1 MTTEVATRTARPQR
15 DLTTGSLG
23 RLVFKLALPSA
34 AETALFQVATLLDI
48 VWLGRLGGVA
58 LPAATLGYTLRL
70 VLISPMMGLS
80 VGGMALVAR
89 HLGAR
94 ERRRADHA
102 VMQTLLLVFAIV
114 LPLSV
119 VGLLFAPTFLRW
131 MGAEGALLSDAV
143 AYCRV
148 IFAGLLFM
156 EMLPTMNGVIRGAGH
171 PEYTLRSN
179 VANVGVMAL
188 AEPLLVL
195 GLGPVPALGVAG
207 AGWAVVLGS
216 VAGIAVQL
224 FILVRGSAGVTIR
237 LADARPDLP
246 TMGRILKVALPTAAQ
261 RFSPNLANAVLL
273 RLVAGLGT
281 DVLSAYSVVS
291 RLFGFLQCL
300 SMGIGNAAATM
311 MGQNL
316 GAGKPARAER
326 ATTIGMWSSLGVSL
340 AAFGLLN
347 VAAAPVLGLFARD
360 ATVIAI
366 ATQALLFTIVSGVGF
381 GWLQVVSYA
390 LSGAGDA
397 LSPMVVNMAALW
409 LVQLPACWAL
419 SGPLGLGA
427 PGVWTGLAVGYLA
440 GAAAITL
447 QFRKGRWKG
456 LAL

>member
-1 MTTEVATRTARPQR
+1 MSTPVATRAARPQR

-23 RLVFKLALPSA
+23 RLVLQLSLPSA
-34 AETALFQVATLLDI
+34 AETALLQVVTLLDL
-48 VWLGRLGGVA
+48 VWLGRIGGAA

-94 ERRRADHA
+94 NRERADHA
-102 VMQTLLLVFAIV
+102 LTQTMLLVIVIV

-119 VGLLFAPTFLRW
+119 IGLLFAPTFLRW
-131 MGAEGALLSDAV
+131 MGAEGALLTDAV

-179 VANVGVMAL
+179 IVNVGVMAV
-188 AEPLLVL
+188 AEPVLVL
-195 GLGPVPALGVAG
+195 GLGPFPALGVAG
-207 AGWAVVLGS
+207 AGWAAVIGS
-216 VAGIAVQL
+216 VAGVAAQMFVL
-224 FILVRGSAGVTIR
+224 ARGSAGVTAR
-237 LADARPDLP
+237 LADARPDP
-246 TMGRILKVALPTAAQ
+246 GTMRRILKVALPTAAQ
-261 RFSPNLANAVLL
+261 RFSPNLANAILI

-291 RLFGFLQCL
+291 RLFGFLQCS

-316 GAGKPARAER
+316 GAGKPTRAER
-326 ATTIGMWSSLGVSL
+326 ATTIGMWSSFGVSL
-340 AAFGLLN
+340 ATYSLLN
-347 VAAAPVLGLFARD
+347 VAAVPVLGLFLRD
-360 ATVIAI
+360 AAVIAI
-366 ATQALLFTIVSGVGF
+366 GAQALLFTILSGVGF

-397 LSPMVVNMAALW
+397 LSPMVINMAALW

-419 SGPLGLGA
+419 SGPAGLGA
-427 PGVWTGLAVGYLA
+427 TGVWVGLAVGYLA

-447 QFRKGRWKG
+447 QFRRGRWKE